1 MQKLM
6 RAIAA
11 GILNP
16 NQKNYLKGW
25 EESDFPK
32 RKKQK

>member
-11 GILNP
+11 KILNP

-25 EESDFPK
+25 EESYYPK
-32 RKKQK
+32 KK